1 MRRLDIAKK
10 HCSNWNVGKCAG
22 WMMKS
27 ENNKLI
33 QWIDKKYANKPCVVE
48 EKKCEFF
55 ENEVVKGMGE

>member
-10 HCSNWNVGKCAG
+10 HCSIWNVGNCAG

-48 EKKCEFF
+48 DKKCEFF
-55 ENEVVKGMGE
+55 ENVVVKGMGK